1 MGYMAQIATNVIY
14 VKVLVIVVEICTIF
28 KYNSNMQICER
39 SWLYIYIF
47 KETYTNKLD
56 FRTQYQLIFYK
67 KICYNSLI
75 AVIRV

>member
-39 SWLYIYIF
+39 SLLYSGF
-47 KETYTNKLD
+47 HFSRL
-56 FRTQYQLIFYK
+56 QY
-67 KICYNSLI
+67 
-75 AVIRV
+75 R